1 MFRLRPIR
9 LSRDRILPPLP
20 PVGHVG
26 SVFVSSPVPPVRIVT
41 PRGRLVTLA
50 VICLIIAA
58 LGVIVYLVN
67 PQEPLNI
74 ILGAAAVGVFGIG
87 GGFSLVGQFRRS
99 TLLTADAEGI
109 RIEGRVTVPWSAI
122 ERIGTTQTAV
132 GIRLRDPKAVTDAA
146 PGVYTVE
153 DLKARRAATG
163 WDLTF
168 DERLLGRPPR
178 EAAAALRAR
187 QPS

>member
-1 MFRLRPIR
+1 M
-9 LSRDRILPPLP
+9 
-20 PVGHVG
+20 
-26 SVFVSSPVPPVRIVT
+26 SVSTSLPPVRIVT
-41 PRGRLVTLA
+41 PRGRLVVLA
-50 VICLIIAA
+50 VICLVIAV

-99 TLLTADAEGI
+99 TLLAADQDGI
-109 RIEGRVTVPWSAI
+109 RIEGRVSVPWSAV

-132 GIRLRDPKAVTDAA
+132 GIRLRDPKTVVDAA
-146 PGVYTVE
+146 PGLYLLE

-168 DERLLGRPPR
+168 EEPLLGRPPR